1 MSDLPQFV
9 IPSLATGFMLT
20 TMCIIVMVVYAAVK
34 QRKLEAALLTNVL
47 NHPESFDRI
56 WFIQTAYNT
65 VQQMTIYARDKAG
78 AVATLASPRSA
89 GQVWSALQQAGVVV
103 HASP

>member
-9 IPSLATGFMLT
+9 IPLLATVFVLAT
-20 TMCIIVMVVYAAVK
+20 ICFIVMLVTAAAK
-34 QRKLEAALLTNVL
+34 QQKQQAALLTNVL
-47 NHPESFDRI
+47 SNPDSFDRI

-78 AVATLASPRSA
+78 VVATLASPRSA